1 MALDHIVAQPAA
13 GKTLLFTVPT
23 GTPQCQVTIQNRS
36 TTLDISIGDDT
47 LGAVTGSNA
56 GIKVAA
62 NGQIQLLLNSGDK
75 IYAYAGTAFSSTS
88 EYVVV
93 LYSYVSNANW
103 A

>member
-1 MALDHIVAQPAA
+1 MALDHIVVQPAA
-13 GKTLLFTVPT
+13 GKSVLLTVPV

-56 GIKVAA
+56 GVKVAA
-62 NGQIQLLLNSGDK
+62 NGQIQLFLNGGDT
-75 IYAYAGTAFSSTS
+75 IYAYAGTAFSTTS

-93 LYSYVSNANW
+93 LYSYIPTSTW
-103 A
+103 S